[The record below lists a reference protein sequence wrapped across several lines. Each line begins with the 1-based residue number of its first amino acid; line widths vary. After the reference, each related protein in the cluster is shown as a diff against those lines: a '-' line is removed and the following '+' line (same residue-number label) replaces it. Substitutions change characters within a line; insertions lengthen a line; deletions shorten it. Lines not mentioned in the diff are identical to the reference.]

1 MTSDMSGA
9 GPSQDGH
16 ARGAKPS
23 LEEDGRARGREAD
36 TPTSCTY
43 GQPKEAEANCAPSEG
58 SAGCEPDGPP
68 RGRTPECEARA
79 LSAQAASVGAHVVA
93 RARRV
98 RLLTCDVDGVL
109 TDGRIYIDDQGREL
123 KVFSALDGVAM
134 HRLAAAGIVVAWITG
149 SGAPAV
155 AHRAQQLRIAHL
167 VQDAQDKLGPWQ
179 RLRAELGLS
188 AEACAHIGD
197 DLPDIA
203 VLTACGLSATVPHA
217 PSAVRAHAHYVTT
230 REGGAGAVRELA
242 DLILSAQGYGEAQDI
257 GRARSRAAV
266 ASR

>member
-1 MTSDMSGA
+1 MNTEIT
-9 GPSQDGH
+9 
-16 ARGAKPS
+16 
-23 LEEDGRARGREAD
+23 L
-36 TPTSCTY
+36 
-43 GQPKEAEANCAPSEG
+43 
-58 SAGCEPDGPP
+58 
-68 RGRTPECEARA
+68 
-79 LSAQAASVGAHVVA
+79 

-179 RLRAELGLS
+179 RLRTELGL
-188 AEACAHIGD
+188 APEACAHIGD

-203 VLTACGLSATVPHA
+203 VLAACGLSVTVPHA
-217 PSAVRAHAHYVTT
+217 PAAVRAHAHYVTT

-242 DLILSAQGYGEAQDI
+242 EVILAAQGKLAELLNAYGDQD
-257 GRARSRAAV
+257 ALAAKPKL
-266 ASR
+266 RRL